1 MLSLIV
7 GVVVLIL
14 LVLARLRQH
23 TDDERRGGAQI
34 VFVSISLA
42 ISLARLVVIPFGLG
56 DRVFHRTLGVIGTV
70 FLGLAIAMALLR
82 LFFEVIPGRFK
93 KRVPPIIH
101 ELVALV
107 AFVIIVLGA
116 LGDAVAKNVSSLIAT
131 SAVLT
136 AVLGLALQST
146 LSNLFAGLALQ
157 MDRALSAGDWIEVGK
172 NVGRIIEIRWRSTA
186 LRTLDGDLILLPNS
200 RMLSEDVHN
209 YSRPSVNRRVWL
221 KIGFHYRHPPN
232 TVRSVLTESVRGI
245 SGVLTQ
251 PVPDCF
257 PVEFSDS
264 AVIYAVRFWV
274 NNFERS
280 AEIEGEALARI
291 WYAAQRHGLEIPFP
305 IRTLLMKGDESEKR
319 QAEGKAERKHRIA
332 MLDAMDLFAP
342 LEPSAKEI
350 LADGIRKATFAAG
363 QAIIEQ
369 GAAGTSMYIIVKGQ
383 VRVSLAH
390 GNASRD
396 LATLEEGAFFGEMSM
411 LTGEVRTASCWAVQD
426 VDCYVVDHEAMG
438 RVLSASPN
446 IADDLAAMLV
456 DRQNEVTKEAAELQ
470 RESRAEASM
479 GLVTRIRN
487 FFELS

>member
-1 MLSLIV
+1 
-7 GVVVLIL
+7 
-14 LVLARLRQH
+14 
-23 TDDERRGGAQI
+23 
-34 VFVSISLA
+34 
-42 ISLARLVVIPFGLG
+42 
-56 DRVFHRTLGVIGTV
+56 
-70 FLGLAIAMALLR
+70 
-82 LFFEVIPGRFK
+82 
-93 KRVPPIIH
+93 
-101 ELVALV
+101 
-107 AFVIIVLGA
+107 
-116 LGDAVAKNVSSLIAT
+116 
-131 SAVLT
+131 
-136 AVLGLALQST
+136 
-146 LSNLFAGLALQ
+146 
-157 MDRALSAGDWIEVGK
+157 
-172 NVGRIIEIRWRSTA
+172 
-186 LRTLDGDLILLPNS
+186 
-200 RMLSEDVHN
+200 
-209 YSRPSVNRRVWL
+209 
-221 KIGFHYRHPPN
+221 
-232 TVRSVLTESVRGI
+232 
-245 SGVLTQ
+245 
-251 PVPDCF
+251 
-257 PVEFSDS
+257 
-264 AVIYAVRFWV
+264 
-274 NNFERS
+274 
-280 AEIEGEALARI
+280 
-291 WYAAQRHGLEIPFP
+291 
-305 IRTLLMKGDESEKR
+305 
-319 QAEGKAERKHRIA
+319 

-396 LATLEEGAFFGEMSM
+396 LATLGEGAFFGEMSM